1 MLFNDTMHYNIAYGD
16 LHASREDVETAAR
29 QAFHPSGLSSPL
41 LIFSYPFLEN
51 PCAALLFPSN
61 LNLLLTHLDCWIL

>member
-29 QAFHPSGLSSPL
+29 QAFHPPLPSSSSHIPL
-41 LIFSYPFLEN
+41 WKT
-51 PCAALLFPSN
+51 
-61 LNLLLTHLDCWIL
+61 LLLPSCSPPI